1 MAIGGHKTEG
11 FFKVELDAMRFA
23 KLIESEH
30 TVSKVK
36 VSKELV
42 DVVMVGETI
51 GAAEMVSISAISN
64 VSIDACK
71 Y

>member
-1 MAIGGHKTEG
+1 MAIGGRKTEG

-23 KLIESEH
+23 ELIESEH

-51 GAAEMVSISAISN
+51 GAAEMVSISVISN
-64 VSIDACK
+64 VLIDACK